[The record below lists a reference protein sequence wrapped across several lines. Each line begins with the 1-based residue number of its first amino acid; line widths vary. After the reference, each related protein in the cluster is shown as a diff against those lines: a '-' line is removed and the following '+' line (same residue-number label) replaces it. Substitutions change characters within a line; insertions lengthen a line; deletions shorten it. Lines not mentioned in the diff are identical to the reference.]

1 MKTQINFK
9 SAFCGLAAGIL
20 VMLAIGAG
28 TYSNE
33 IGRYQI
39 AAGGNVGLVIDTK
52 TGKVWMTGWQNMND
66 IKMDADFFELKSSQT
81 NQ

>member
-9 SAFCGLAAGIL
+9 SAFCGLAVGIL
-20 VMLAIGAG
+20 ITLAIGAG

-39 AAGGNVGLVIDTK
+39 ATEGNIALVIDTK
-52 TGKVWMTGWQNMND
+52 TGKVWMKGWQNMND
-66 IKMDADFFELKSSQT
+66 IKSDADFFELKSAQT
-81 NQ
+81 NE